1 MIRKFNFLLVFLIS
15 LTSFLFCQ
23 EEPLIPEEIEETPH
37 AYVIGP
43 GIVFP
48 DSLSESDE
56 KEILKQYTENAKKYL
71 QILKE
76 YNKQEY
82 YQYLNRNRFN
92 LYNIAETYSSFSSK
106 NERAKKI
113 LELDIQT
120 EALGAKY
127 QKVKDSDKTKVKEE
141 LKKNLYEL
149 FELKESERKEE
160 YEQLRKKLDELKET
174 LEERQKFR
182 EEIVK
187 RKMEELIGE
196 SKHIRW

>member
-1 MIRKFNFLLVFLIS
+1 MFRKFNFTLVFLIS
-15 LTSFLFCQ
+15 FSTFLFCQ
-23 EEPLIPEEIEETPH
+23 EEPTPPEEEETSH
-37 AYVIGP
+37 HTYVIGP
-43 GIVFP
+43 GMFLQ

-56 KEILKQYTENAKKYL
+56 KEILEQYTENAKKYL
-71 QILKE
+71 NILKE

-82 YQYLNRNRFN
+82 YQYLNNNRFN
-92 LYNIAETYSSFSSK
+92 LYNIAEDYSSFSSK

-127 QKVKDSDKTKVKEE
+127 QKVNDAEKAKVKDE
-141 LKKNLYEL
+141 LKKRLVEL
-149 FELKESERKEE
+149 FELKEIERKEE
-160 YEQLRKKLDELKET
+160 YENLRKKLDELKET
-174 LEERQKFR
+174 LNERQKFK

-187 RKMEELIGE
+187 RKLEELIGE